1 MLQENVASMKVLL
14 FILGAAIPLAN
25 FPVRLFVH
33 WVRRRTGIDEPKYA
47 RVPPFIL
54 GTFERYLAFILVAA
68 QVEGT
73 ATILVAWMA
82 AKLAANW
89 QRREEA
95 DYGVR
100 ANTLIALM
108 AGTLSLG
115 IGVLGG
121 LIARCALNH

>member
-1 MLQENVASMKVLL
+1 
-14 FILGAAIPLAN
+14 
-25 FPVRLFVH
+25 
-33 WVRRRTGIDEPKYA
+33 
-47 RVPPFIL
+47 
-54 GTFERYLAFILVAA
+54 
-68 QVEGT
+68 
-73 ATILVAWMA
+73 MA